1 MSSSSLESIQ
11 GKLREVSRL
20 ALALD
25 NKAKETTKDG
35 SPLRQ
40 LANDACRFVYAVV
53 TVEKAHQ
60 DARRA
65 IPRYIFGF
73 LEEISKTINI
83 AKLFAGRH
91 VLSRWLLRWQNKST
105 IANYIA
111 QLQNALDSHGG
122 PKSNMANVI
131 NNIVDDD
138 GAIRAA
144 LREYF
149 SPAGIAPSSLAA
161 APAPSTPSANLI
173 GNGSMTT
180 RRLDGNCIVNNCTI
194 NRRTENSGNIT
205 NIRTVDSNNT
215 RQRPGGRQRR
225 HRARSGRRGSRG

>member
-1 MSSSSLESIQ
+1 M
-11 GKLREVSRL
+11 
-20 ALALD
+20 
-25 NKAKETTKDG
+25 
-35 SPLRQ
+35 
-40 LANDACRFVYAVV
+40 
-53 TVEKAHQ
+53 VEKAHQ

-105 IANYIA
+105 IANYTA

-144 LREYF
+144 LRKYL
-149 SPAGIAPSSLAA
+149 SPAGIAPSSPAA

-205 NIRTVDSNNT
+205 NIRTHDLGAAATPAPSSAATPMSRKLGLQCSPVANLI
-215 RQRPGGRQRR
+215 GGGPKC
-225 HRARSGRRGSRG
+225 SGQTVCCENIKFKGLVNIGCTPINIGL